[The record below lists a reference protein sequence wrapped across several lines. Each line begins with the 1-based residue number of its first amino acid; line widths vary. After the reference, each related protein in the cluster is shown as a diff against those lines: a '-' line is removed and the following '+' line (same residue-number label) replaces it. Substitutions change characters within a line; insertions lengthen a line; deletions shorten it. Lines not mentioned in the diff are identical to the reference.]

1 MKTNT
6 ANPASA
12 HEAQVKPVPLKGYR
26 RMEWDQKV
34 MRSGRLAT
42 KTEICVVGALLTH
55 FNTEGEAWPSMES
68 IAKMALCNRNNAT
81 TAVKRLV
88 ALRFLIEYPPGRN
101 GRKTKTLQD
110 GAAARFGKIQRRTPT
125 DVHSS
130 ETTGLKSSR
139 CISGA
144 RSGAPPEIHKH

>member
-101 GRKTKTLQD
+101 GRKTKTYKMALSPDLAKSNVVHLQTFIRPKRQ
-110 GAAARFGKIQRRTPT
+110 G
-125 DVHSS
+125 
-130 ETTGLKSSR
+130 
-139 CISGA
+139 
-144 RSGAPPEIHKH
+144 